1 MQGCYRAITGHDE
14 MGPPEFRT
22 PVLGQSHHKL
32 RRTFLGN
39 GSEGPKPE
47 ELMIKEEEED
57 NNNNNYTVIS
67 VSLISGADAF

>member
-1 MQGCYRAITGHDE
+1 MKWARPSSEPLFLA
-14 MGPPEFRT
+14 
-22 PVLGQSHHKL
+22 SHTISC

>member
-1 MQGCYRAITGHDE
+1 MMKWARPSSEPLFLA
-14 MGPPEFRT
+14 
-22 PVLGQSHHKL
+22 SHTISC

>member
-1 MQGCYRAITGHDE
+1 MKWARPSSEPLFLA
-14 MGPPEFRT
+14 
-22 PVLGQSHHKL
+22 SHTISC

-57 NNNNNYTVIS
+57 NNNNNNNNNYTVIS